1 LRAVG
6 PTAQGPSRRENLGS
20 GKERGYV
27 QQGVNK
33 IKDEIAVVTGDVLHS
48 IETALSLNGLSD
60 GSLKEWKRIVSGL
73 SRGLHEGVLKVA
85 VVGAIKSGKSTFVN
99 ALLGQDY
106 LKRGAGVMT
115 SIITRVRA
123 SSRLE
128 AVLDLKGWDEVNEEI
143 RSALVLFPFFDGAS
157 DVSSF
162 DIRNEND
169 RKKLA
174 QSLESLERS
183 QVIGKETLDSKIA
196 LLGAYM
202 KGYERIKV
210 LPAVESGSVYRLE
223 GRERFAGHRDFA
235 GDDSLAVY
243 LRDLLIRVPVA
254 GFLDDTT
261 EIADCQGVDSINPR
275 HLAMIQQYLLEA
287 NLIIYVI
294 SSRTGIRRAD
304 VSFLTLIRQMGFAD
318 TVLFVLNVDMQ
329 EHDGMADLLK
339 IRDRVREELTLVTG
353 EPKLFTFSS
362 LYALYARLDKSL
374 SEKEHRRFDLWRMD
388 EEMTSFCDEEQKR
401 LIDLLGQRLYRDR
414 RTFLL
419 KNHLTRLA
427 GAAADLRE
435 WTAFN
440 AKILSGSTEE
450 ARRTLESVKT
460 LREKLDMR
468 KQAIKDSLD
477 GRAGK
482 VKRILADDTDR
493 LLDGRFGEISRD
505 IHEFVD
511 RYAVDLRT
519 MIGDMEGTGFS
530 ALLYTLFQEFR
541 ESLERF
547 IVEKVTPRLAVF
559 IREEERKVEDM
570 FLSIAEVYDGMV
582 QDAHAHHLA
591 ILEKAGVEPADDS
604 HQEPFSLRSFQ
615 RKTRPPAPSFLSTL
629 QFGAEIRAG
638 AILKLGMYRGLR
650 FIRKLL
656 KRPDAN
662 DDAGRDVLAAL
673 DAAMRRIK
681 RETQVALVSTING
694 YKENLKYQHLNR
706 FVDET
711 AAEILDVM
719 GDRFRVFSSDMSGL
733 ASLID
738 NARGEREEAL
748 DLLKALEQQTADVL
762 ERVRRVERRINS
774 DGGVFQPS

>member
-1 LRAVG
+1 M
-6 PTAQGPSRRENLGS
+6 
-20 GKERGYV
+20 
-27 QQGVNK
+27 QQGINE
-33 IKDEIAVVTGDVLHS
+33 IKDEIADVTGDVLHA
-48 IETALSLNGLSD
+48 IEKALSLKGLSG
-60 GSLKEWKRIVSGL
+60 GSLEEWRRIVSGL
-73 SRGLHEGVLKVA
+73 SRGLDEGMLKIA

-128 AVLDLKGWDEVNEEI
+128 AVLDLKGWDEVNQEI
-143 RSALVLFPFFDGAS
+143 RPALVLFPFFDGAS

-169 RKKLA
+169 RKKLV

-196 LLGAYM
+196 LLDAYM
-202 KGYERIKV
+202 KGYDRIRA
-210 LPAVESGSVYRLE
+210 LPAAESGFPYRLE
-223 GRERFAGHRDFA
+223 GLKRFAGHRDFA

-243 LRDLLIRVPVA
+243 LRDLLIRVPVT

-275 HLAMIQQYLLEA
+275 HLAMIQQYLLET

-329 EHDGMADLLK
+329 EHDGMTDLLK
-339 IRDRVREELTLVTG
+339 IRERVREELTLITG
-353 EPKLFTFSS
+353 EPKLFAFSS
-362 LYALYARLDKSL
+362 LYALYARLEGSL
-374 SEKEHRRFDLWRMD
+374 PEKEHRRFNLWQMD
-388 EEMTSFCDEEQKR
+388 EGMTSFCGEEEKR
-401 LIDLLGQRLYRDR
+401 FLDLLEQRLYRDR
-414 RTFLL
+414 WTFLL
-419 KNHLTRLA
+419 RNHLARLT

-440 AKILSGSTEE
+440 EKILSGNTEE

-477 GRAGK
+477 GRADK

-519 MIGDMEGTGFS
+519 MIGDMEGAGFS

-547 IVEKVTPRLAVF
+547 IVEKITPRLAVF
-559 IREEERKVEDM
+559 IREEEEKVEDM
-570 FLSIAEVYDGMV
+570 FLSIAEVYDAMV
-582 QDAHAHHLA
+582 QDAHAHHIA
-591 ILEKAGVEPADDS
+591 ILEKAGIEPTEDS
-604 HQEPFSLRSFQ
+604 NQEPFSLRSFQ
-615 RKTRPPAPSFLSTL
+615 RKTRPPAPSFLSAL
-629 QFGAEIRAG
+629 QFGAEVRAG
-638 AILKLGMYRGLR
+638 AILKLGMYRGMR
-650 FIRKLL
+650 FVRKLL
-656 KRPDAN
+656 KRPGAN
-662 DDAGRDVLAAL
+662 DDVGRDTLAAL
-673 DAAMRRIK
+673 DDALRRIK
-681 RETQVALVSTING
+681 RETRGSLVSAISG
-694 YKENLKYQHLNR
+694 YKENLKYQHLYR

-711 AAEILDVM
+711 TAEILDVM

-733 ASLID
+733 AALID
-738 NARGEREEAL
+738 SARDEKEEAL
-748 DLLKALEQQTADVL
+748 ELLKTLEQKASDIL
-762 ERVRRVERRINS
+762 ERIRRVEQRMNS
-774 DGGVFQPS
+774 DGGVFRPL